1 MTSSAFKL
9 RSAPSAAALLAG
21 ALGNG
26 YAFVVAQ
33 LSSLMRPQGET
44 SAEVAMRLRVLA
56 VHYAQQQ
63 PSFAADLRA
72 AADRADADD
81 MR

>member
-1 MTSSAFKL
+1 MTSSALKL

-21 ALGNG
+21 ALGNA

-33 LSSLMRPQGET
+33 LSSLMRPQSET
-44 SAEVAMRLRVLA
+44 PAEAVMRLRVLA
-56 VHYAQQQ
+56 DQYAQQQ

-72 AADRADADD
+72 AADRADADN

>member
-21 ALGNG
+21 ALGSG

-33 LSSLMRPQGET
+33 LSSLMRPQSEAP
-44 SAEVAMRLRVLA
+44 AEAVMRLRVLA
-56 VHYAQQQ
+56 DQYAQQQ

>member
-9 RSAPSAAALLAG
+9 RSATSAAALLAG

-33 LSSLMRPQGET
+33 LSSLMRPRSET
-44 SAEVAMRLRVLA
+44 PAEAVMRLRVLA
-56 VHYAQQQ
+56 DHYAPRQ

-72 AADRADADD
+72 AVDRAEVDA